1 MKFNDY
7 YPTVLRE
14 IKETLGEI
22 DQANITYFLKKIMD
36 AQRIFIAGVGR
47 TGMVMRCFAM
57 RLMHLG
63 IKVQIIGDIT
73 TTAVGK
79 NDLLLIGSGSGET
92 GSILSI
98 ARKAQNLGVH
108 ILLITINPDSSIGD
122 LAQACLKISSPSPKL
137 NQKQE
142 KSSIQPMG
150 SLFEQTLLLT
160 LECIAGMIMQE
171 KKLDS
176 DSMFVNHANL
186 E

>member
-22 DQANITYFLKKIMD
+22 DQANITYFLKQIMD

-63 IKVQIIGDIT
+63 IEVQIIGDIT

-98 ARKAQNLGVH
+98 ARKAHNLGVH

-122 LAQACLKISSPSPKL
+122 LAQACLKIPAPSPKL
-137 NQKQE
+137 SQKHE

-150 SLFEQTLLLT
+150 SLFEQALLLT

-176 DSMFVNHANL
+176 DSMFLNHANL

>member
-22 DQANITYFLKKIMD
+22 DQANIIYFLRQIMD
-36 AQRIFIAGVGR
+36 AQRIFITGVGR
-47 TGMVMRCFAM
+47 TGMIMRCFAM

-63 IKVQIIGDIT
+63 INVQIIGDIT

-98 ARKAQNLGVH
+98 ARKAHNLGVH
-108 ILLITINPDSSIGD
+108 ILLITINPDSSIGN
-122 LAQACLKISSPSPKL
+122 LAQACLKIPAPSPKL
-137 NQKQE
+137 SQNTKNLQFNPWGPFLSK
-142 KSSIQPMG
+142 
-150 SLFEQTLLLT
+150 LYFLL
-160 LECIAGMIMQE
+160 
-171 KKLDS
+171 
-176 DSMFVNHANL
+176 
-186 E
+186 

>member
-14 IKETLGEI
+14 IEETLGEI
-22 DQANITYFLKKIMD
+22 DKINISNILKQIMD
-36 AQRIFIAGVGR
+36 APRIFVAGVGR
-47 TGMVMRCFAM
+47 TGLVMRCFAM

-63 IKVQIIGDIT
+63 IKVQILGDIT
-73 TTAVGK
+73 TTAVSK

-92 GSILSI
+92 SSLVSI
-98 ARKAQNLGVH
+98 ARKANNLGVN
-108 ILLITINPDSSIGD
+108 ILLLTINPDSNIGN
-122 LAQACLKISSPSPKL
+122 LAQACLKIPAPNPKL
-137 NQKQE
+137 SYKHE
-142 KSSIQPMG
+142 KTSIQPMG

-171 KKLDS
+171 KKMDS
-176 DSMFVNHANL
+176 ESMFENHANL

>member
-14 IKETLGEI
+14 IEETLGEI
-22 DQANITYFLKKIMD
+22 DQTKITYFLKQIMD
-36 AQRIFIAGVGR
+36 AQRVFIVGVGR
-47 TGMVMRCFAM
+47 TGLVMRCFAM

-63 IKVQIIGDIT
+63 IKVQILGEIT
-73 TTAVGK
+73 TTAVSK

-92 GSILSI
+92 GSLVSI
-98 ARKAQNLGVH
+98 ATKAHKLGVR
-108 ILLITINPDSSIGD
+108 ILLITINPDSSIGNM
-122 LAQACLKISSPSPKL
+122 AQECLKIPAPSPKL
-137 NQKQE
+137 THKQD
-142 KSSIQPMG
+142 KTSIQPMG

-171 KKLDS
+171 KNIDA
-176 DSMFVNHANL
+176 DSMFMNHANL